1 MIRIF
6 ILCLLTTLPL
16 IAQVNNTAQTLS
28 PGTYSLSVAPIYI
41 EQADDDDLDIYFF
54 FDYGVR
60 SGFDLSLRIGTGE
73 TPYFGM
79 DAEWELFRR
88 VPYLSFSAGG
98 HYQNGV
104 GTDATLLTTIPLNHK
119 MEFFTGI
126 DSDLEFNSNGVSDE
140 LWWALGVEVILRR
153 KLVFLL
159 EGDVP
164 LSADA
169 RPQADLALKVYF

>member
-1 MIRIF
+1 MIRVT
-6 ILCLLTTLPL
+6 ILFLLTTLSL
-16 IAQVNNTAQTLS
+16 LAQVNNTAQTLS
-28 PGTYSLSVAPIYI
+28 PGSYSLSIAPIYV
-41 EQADDDDLDIYFF
+41 EQSDDDDLDVYFF

-60 SGFDLSLRIGTGE
+60 SGFDLSFRVGTGE
-73 TPYFGM
+73 SPYFGM
-79 DAEWELFRR
+79 DGEWELFSR
-88 VPYLSFSAGG
+88 VPYISFSAGG
-98 HYQNGV
+98 HYQEGL

-126 DSDLEFNSNGVSDE
+126 DSDLEFKSGGVSDE

-164 LSADA
+164 LSNDA

>member
-1 MIRIF
+1 MIRSY
-6 ILCLLTTLPL
+6 LLLLLATIPLPG
-16 IAQVNNTAQTLS
+16 QVNNTAQTLS

-41 EQADDDDLDIYFF
+41 EQADSDDLDVYFF

-60 SGFDLSLRIGTGE
+60 SGFDLSLRIGTGDS
-73 TPYFGM
+73 PYLGA

-88 VPYLSFSAGG
+88 VPYFSFSAGG
-98 HYQNGV
+98 HYQDGI
-104 GTDATLLTTIPLNHK
+104 GADATLLTTIPLNHK

-126 DSDLEFNSNGVSDE
+126 DTDFEFGSGEFSDE
-140 LWWALGVEVILRR
+140 FWWALGVEVILRR

-169 RPQADLALKVYF
+169 RPQADLALKIYF

>member
-1 MIRIF
+1 MKQYF
-6 ILCLLTTLPL
+6 LLLLLATAPQF
-16 IAQVNNTAQTLS
+16 AQVNNTAQTLS
-28 PGTYSLSVAPIYI
+28 PGTYSLSIAPIYI
-41 EQADDDDLDIYFF
+41 EQADGDDLDVYFF

-60 SGFDLSLRIGTGE
+60 SGLDVSLRIGTGD
-73 TPYFGM
+73 TPYFGA

-88 VPYLSFSAGG
+88 VPYFSFSAGG
-98 HYQNGV
+98 HYQDGV
-104 GTDATLLTTIPLNHK
+104 GADATLLTTIPLNHK

-126 DSDLEFNSNGVSDE
+126 DSDLEFASGEFTDE

-169 RPQADLALKVYF
+169 RPQADLALKIYF